1 MASDAVPITASGTPL
16 VQGSQAPTAAT
27 DPRAGGKSFPS
38 SGTKTASRPIPSAPP
53 AKAPADLHALVAQ
66 LNKHLQNSGR
76 PNQFRLDTSAGRKV
90 IQEVNPDTQSVIGEY
105 PASEF
110 AALAQNLGVSGLLV
124 DTVV

>member
-1 MASDAVPITASGTPL
+1 MASDAVPIKASGTPS
-16 VQGSQAPTAAT
+16 VQAIQAPEAAT
-27 DPRAGGKSFPS
+27 DPLAGGKSLPS
-38 SGTKTASRPIPSAPP
+38 YGTKMAARPASTAPP

-66 LNKHLQNSGR
+66 LNKHLQTSGR

-90 IQEVNPDTQSVIGEY
+90 IQEVNPDTQSVITEY

-124 DTVV
+124 DTVA

>member
-1 MASDAVPITASGTPL
+1 MASDAVPLTASGTPL

-27 DPRAGGKSFPS
+27 DSRTGGKSLPS
-38 SGTKTASRPIPSAPP
+38 GGTKTAARPAPAVP
-53 AKAPADLHALVAQ
+53 QAKAPPDLRALVAQ
-66 LNKHLQNSGR
+66 LNKQLQTSGR
-76 PNQFRLDTSAGRKV
+76 PIQFRLDTSAGRKV

-124 DTVV
+124 DTVA